1 MRFITPMWHPNSW
14 VLVTTDYALWL
25 THLCPIV
32 YSDGA
37 VCISILVGRSLI
49 GSSQSLTL
57 LQHPPGDDQYGYEDS
72 GERWL
77 PVHTV
82 ESIVS
87 CLSYPIVP
95 GSKLMFDSVV
105 KRHLSLVL

>member
-1 MRFITPMWHPNSW
+1 MRFITPMWHPNSC
-14 VLVTTDYALWL
+14 VLVTTGSTFWL
-25 THLCPIV
+25 TDRCLIV

-37 VCISILVGRSLI
+37 VCISILVWRNLI
-49 GSSQSLTL
+49 GSGQSLTF

-82 ESIVS
+82 ESIVG
-87 CLSYPIVP
+87 CLSYLIAP
-95 GSKLMFDSVV
+95 GSKLMFDSVI